1 MRRPPE
7 LRLHLAVVLLNAG
20 DGIAGTLAPLY
31 FDQRGYPVELIGVLV
46 ALYAVAGLLSRLPS
60 GIVYRPRRAA
70 RLMYAALAL
79 QVVATA
85 LYPVPADAWLL
96 GVVRAV
102 HGFAVGMAT
111 TVNMATFMDSLA
123 ADGNRHRH
131 LAGYASA
138 LAVGYTIGGLAGGL
152 LGYWLDYAGAFV
164 CAAGFPLLAALC
176 VTTPPPRATA
186 TERPAGPASLATR
199 LARLGAAVAHPQVA
213 LVSLASFVLA
223 VLHAF
228 GQTFVPLYAANVGLN
243 LAEIGL
249 LRAAHSA
256 TNALARPFCG
266 ELTGRFGY
274 QRVTVVGMAVL
285 AAVLALTP
293 WQTGL
298 LGLTALFVGVGLCRA
313 AVLVANTVS
322 VADVEE
328 GAASRG
334 VTVAVYNAARDLGV
348 IVGPVIGGFLA
359 GALGLRAFFWVGP
372 PLVLALYGLLLWG
385 LARGPRGLPT
395 ALPGEGPA
403 PGRSRS

>member
-1 MRRPPE
+1 MRRLPD

-20 DGIAGTLAPLY
+20 DGIAGTLVPLY
-31 FDQRGYPVELIGVLV
+31 LDQRGYAVELIGVLV
-46 ALYAVAGLLSRLPS
+46 ALYAVAGLVSRLPS
-60 GIVYRPRRAA
+60 GVIYRPRRAA
-70 RLMYAALAL
+70 PLMYVALAL

-85 LYPVPADAWLL
+85 LYPVPADAFLL
-96 GVVRAV
+96 GAVRVV

-123 ADGNRHRH
+123 TDGHRHRH

-164 CAAGFPLLAALC
+164 CAAGFPLLAACC
-176 VTTPPPRATA
+176 VTSPPERVTA
-186 TERPAGPASLATR
+186 AEPSQAPASVAAR
-199 LARLGAAVAHPQVA
+199 LARLMAAIAHPQVA
-213 LVSLASFVLA
+213 LVSLVSFFLA

-228 GQTFVPLYAANVGLN
+228 AQTFVPLYAANVGLN
-243 LAEIGL
+243 LAEIGV

-266 ELTGRFGY
+266 ELTSRFGY
-274 QRVTVVGMAVL
+274 QRVTVVGLAVL

-328 GAASRG
+328 GAVSRG
-334 VTVAVYNAARDLGV
+334 VAVAVYNAARDLGV
-348 IVGPVIGGFLA
+348 IVGPVAGGFLA

-372 PLVLALYGLLLWG
+372 PLVLALYALLQWLT
-385 LARGPRGLPT
+385 LRGQRGLPAT
-395 ALPGEGPA
+395 LVEEGPV
-403 PGRSRS
+403 PGGSS